1 MVHAG
6 QSAGWH
12 GDMCSHYSIFA
23 PEKLSFPGRK
33 SAYRILLRKVTLFS
47 AKSISFVVY

>member
-6 QSAGWH
+6 LSAGWH

-33 SAYRILLRKVTLFS
+33 IGYCTFLRKVTLFS
-47 AKSISFVVY
+47 AKSIGFVVY

>member
-6 QSAGWH
+6 LSTGWH

-33 SAYRILLRKVTLFS
+33 IGYCTFLRKVTLFS
-47 AKSISFVVY
+47 AQSGGFVVY

>member
-33 SAYRILLRKVTLFS
+33 SGYCTFLRKVTLFS
-47 AKSISFVVY
+47 AKSIGFVVY

>member
-6 QSAGWH
+6 QYAGWH

-33 SAYRILLRKVTLFS
+33 SAYCTLLRKVTLFS
-47 AKSISFVVY
+47 AQSAGFVVY

>member
-1 MVHAG
+1 MPG
-6 QSAGWH
+6 SLRGWH

-33 SAYRILLRKVTLFS
+33 SAYRTLLRKVTLFS
-47 AKSISFVVY
+47 AKSIGFVVY

>member
-6 QSAGWH
+6 LSAGWH

-33 SAYRILLRKVTLFS
+33 IGYCTFLRKVTLFS
-47 AKSISFVVY
+47 AKSGGFVVY